1 MASRAEMEGPA
12 LDNSSVAI
20 DRKGERTRQCGRWMY
35 VLVGVCGY

>member
-1 MASRAEMEGPA
+1 MASSVEMEGPA

-20 DRKGERTRQCGRWMY
+20 DRKGERMHQCGRWMH